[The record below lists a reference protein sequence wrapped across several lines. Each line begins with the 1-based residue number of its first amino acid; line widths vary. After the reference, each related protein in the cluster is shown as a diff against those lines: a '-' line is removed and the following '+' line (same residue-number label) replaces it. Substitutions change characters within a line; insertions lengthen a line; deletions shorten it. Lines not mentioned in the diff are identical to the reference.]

1 MEEESRRDGDKNDFR
16 GRSARKGIRPGNG
29 ISTTMTSESKLQG
42 RGRYRGMASGTTTT
56 ITDGKELGARAGN
69 DRGIGVNDGRVVF
82 RFTGVVVTL
91 LGR

>member
-1 MEEESRRDGDKNDFR
+1 MGDKNDFR
-16 GRSARKGIRPGNG
+16 GRSAWKTGNG

-56 ITDGKELGARAGN
+56 ITDGEELGARAGN
-69 DRGIGVNDGRVVF
+69 DGGIGVNDGRVVF